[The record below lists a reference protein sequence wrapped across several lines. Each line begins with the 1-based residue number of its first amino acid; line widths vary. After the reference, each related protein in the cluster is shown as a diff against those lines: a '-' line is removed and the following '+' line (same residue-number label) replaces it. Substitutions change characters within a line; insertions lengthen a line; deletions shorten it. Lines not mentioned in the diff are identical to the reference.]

1 MDNDE
6 LNLDEL
12 ENVQAGQSG
21 FSYEENKE
29 RFESA
34 MNKFKPVE
42 PKRDDELDLDQ
53 LSHVEAGNG
62 LDYEENK
69 KRFEES
75 LDRTKTIDLGLHDP
89 NKVPTSMDN
98 RLITPDDKLGEL
110 SEEDLEHYMG
120 GIRIQGEEYYQQR

>member
-62 LDYEENK
+62 LDYEANK
-69 KRFEES
+69 ERILS
-75 LDRTKTIDLGLHDP
+75 DRKKT
-89 NKVPTSMDN
+89 
-98 RLITPDDKLGEL
+98 
-110 SEEDLEHYMG
+110 Y
-120 GIRIQGEEYYQQR
+120 